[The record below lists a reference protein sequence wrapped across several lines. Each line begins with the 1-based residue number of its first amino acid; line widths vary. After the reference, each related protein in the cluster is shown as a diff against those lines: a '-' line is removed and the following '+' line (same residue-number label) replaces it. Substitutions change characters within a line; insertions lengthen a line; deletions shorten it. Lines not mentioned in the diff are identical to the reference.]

1 MASEEPSP
9 EEPLAPPDDMSDVP
23 VVTSDAGDTE
33 NTVAMKERPGD
44 PKDQTSSQA
53 SSQGR
58 PGANPPRIKHL
69 PKNRQLPRIRPPRR
83 SKRSPRIRL
92 PPKNNPLPQSRP
104 SPRDKRPPRIKHLS
118 KNRQFPRI
126 RPPRAAS
133 PRAGRS
139 PRIKHPPK
147 SNRLP
152 QVRSP
157 PWSKRPPRIKHF
169 PKNRQFPRIRPPPQE
184 QSPPPDQASPQTAPQ
199 SQAFSQGPPE
209 SGLPPRAIASPRSGP
224 LPRANGLSPQ
234 NQAFSQEQTVPP
246 NQASSQE
253 QSPPPEQAS
262 PPGQTAPQNQASSPE
277 QSPPPEQASPPE
289 QTVPQ
294 DQVSPQEQA
303 APQEQVSPPK
313 QLASKNQAVPQE
325 QTAAQELI
333 GSPELI
339 ASKESHPDLL
349 AQGADYPHVE
359 ELTRPSGPDQFME
372 NPGEFSASLE
382 GQGWVFRSD
391 LSTPGGWRFLNRERR
406 ENSSRFNFLFSE
418 EGNWNLVFDRQDL
431 ADGGIERRVRKVH
444 VGGGEAID
452 ILEEQ
457 ESIFPEVMAE
467 NNVEQNE
474 VNSQPAALSGQYLEA
489 LKRWETEAEDPT
501 EVGVRAREAIVR
513 EAAKNGTTALLAA
526 WLPRYL
532 EDGADPE
539 VLALSLKTLDDT
551 DGYEDGVIS
560 ILEELL
566 RFESHGQGDEWL
578 YRLASYLEKPGERR
592 DLSRAVKL
600 YQKLVESWP
609 FSKWRESAEER
620 LIWLNRH
627 YFRLR

>member
-44 PKDQTSSQA
+44 PKDQTSSQ
-53 SSQGR
+53 G
-58 PGANPPRIKHL
+58 
-69 PKNRQLPRIRPPRR
+69 
-83 SKRSPRIRL
+83 
-92 PPKNNPLPQSRP
+92 
-104 SPRDKRPPRIKHLS
+104 
-118 KNRQFPRI
+118 
-126 RPPRAAS
+126 
-133 PRAGRS
+133 
-139 PRIKHPPK
+139 
-147 SNRLP
+147 
-152 QVRSP
+152 
-157 PWSKRPPRIKHF
+157 
-169 PKNRQFPRIRPPPQE
+169 
-184 QSPPPDQASPQTAPQ
+184 QSPS
-199 SQAFSQGPPE
+199 
-209 SGLPPRAIASPRSGP
+209 
-224 LPRANGLSPQ
+224 
-234 NQAFSQEQTVPP
+234 
-246 NQASSQE
+246 
-253 QSPPPEQAS
+253 PEQAS
-262 PPGQTAPQNQASSPE
+262 PPGQTAPQDQASSQEQADPQNQASSQEQSPPPDQASPPGQTPPQDQAFSQEQAIPPNQASSQGQLVPQNQASSQEQSPPPGQASSPE
-277 QSPPPEQASPPE
+277 K
-289 QTVPQ
+289 TVPQ
-294 DQVSPQEQA
+294 NQASPQEQLSSPNQA
-303 APQEQVSPPK
+303 FPQEQTAPHEQVSPPK

-325 QTAAQELI
+325 QTDAQELV

-339 ASKESHPDLL
+339 VSKESHPDIL
-349 AQGADYPHVE
+349 AQGADYPHEE

-406 ENSSRFNFLFSE
+406 ENASLFNFLFSE

-457 ESIFPEVMAE
+457 ESISPEVMAE